1 MEYSYKLIPTFEN
14 VDKLENYLTELE
26 AYTQLVVDIKP
37 NDLITISLL
46 KSKKTDLLQNLTSKQ
61 RNSIQEYAK
70 FLRLNFG
77 DDSDTQ
83 RFSFSRLTQ
92 KIDEDYVSFFNRLK
106 TAFFALR
113 GLKPPNTIEKD
124 DQADLRYH
132 FISRIRNNDIRNKL
146 VIDETPFDQL
156 PTTARRLELLLSTQN
171 FTQNKY
177 HTEEFDIE

>member
-1 MEYSYKLIPTFEN
+1 MDFSYKFIPIFEHS
-14 VDKLENYLTELE
+14 DQLESYLTELE
-26 AYTQLVVDIKP
+26 AYTQIVEIKP

-46 KSKKTDLLQNLTSKQ
+46 KSKKTDLLQNLASEQ

-70 FLRLNFG
+70 CLRELYG
-77 DDSDTQ
+77 DDPDTQ

-92 KIDEDYVSFFNRLK
+92 KLDEDYRTFFNRLK
-106 TAFFALR
+106 IAYFALH

-156 PTTARRLELLLSTQN
+156 PATARRLELLFSIQH

-177 HTEEFDIE
+177 HTDTFEAE